1 MTGRPGPLPRA
12 IAGFNWRLL
21 LLARIVIVV
30 AAVAATWLLLRF
42 WQAPFS
48 PNQIYAV
55 VDIVLSCAAVSRLRK
70 AGWGLVAVHMLVS
83 VIWCETALLL
93 PAGWFH

>member
-1 MTGRPGPLPRA
+1 MTSRPGPLPRA
-12 IAGFNWRLL
+12 ISGFNWRLL
-21 LLARIVIVV
+21 LLTRIIIVV

-55 VDIVLSCAAVSRLRK
+55 VDIVLSCAAVSRLRR
-70 AGWGLVAVHMLVS
+70 AGWALVGVHLVVS
-83 VIWCETALLL
+83 VIWCEMALLM
-93 PAGWFH
+93 PVEWFQ